1 MGMQVNTVIRWAD
14 ARSALWS
21 GGFRPFF
28 LAAGAFAA
36 VAVPLWVLVLDSGLP
51 IVGAGDPLHWHI
63 HEMIFGYVGAV
74 VAGFLMTAIPNWT
87 GRLPVRGRPLMMLVL
102 LWLVGRVAIFAAG
115 LLGPVAAVIDAAF
128 LIVLAGVAW
137 REVISGRNLRNIPIC
152 VLVSLFALTNVAFHA
167 EAVMAGAADYAIRA
181 ALGLIL
187 LLISLIGGRIVPSFT
202 RNWLAKAGAT
212 AMPAPFGAFD
222 KLSLGA
228 TALAV
233 LAWTAAPYEPVTAAL
248 FAAAAVLQG
257 ARMLRWQ
264 GLAARR
270 EPLLLVLHVAYAW
283 LPVAMALLA
292 AGVVWPEIGASP
304 GIHAFTAGGIGMMT
318 LAVMTRATLGHTGR
332 ALTAGTGTNAIY
344 LLVFAGAAIRVA
356 AFWLPADYVVAITL
370 AGVLWSAGFLLFVW
384 VYGPMLVG
392 ANARKG

>member
-1 MGMQVNTVIRWAD
+1 
-14 ARSALWS
+14 
-21 GGFRPFF
+21 
-28 LAAGAFAA
+28 
-36 VAVPLWVLVLDSGLP
+36 
-51 IVGAGDPLHWHI
+51 
-63 HEMIFGYVGAV
+63 
-74 VAGFLMTAIPNWT
+74 
-87 GRLPVRGRPLMMLVL
+87 VL
-102 LWLVGRVAIFAAG
+102 LWFAGRVAIFAAG
-115 LLGPVAAVIDAAF
+115 FLGVFAAVIDAAF

-137 REVISGRNLRNIPIC
+137 REVISGRNLRNVPIC
-152 VLVSLFALTNVAFHA
+152 VMVSLFALTNLAFHA
-167 EAVMAGAADYAIRA
+167 DPMMPGAADYAIRG

-187 LLISLIGGRIVPSFT
+187 LLISLIGGRVVPSFT

-212 AMPAPFGAFD
+212 AMPAPFGDFD
-222 KLSLGA
+222 KLSLFV

-233 LAWTAAPYEPVTAAL
+233 LAWTIAPESGTTAGL
-248 FAAAAVLQG
+248 FAAAAALQ
-257 ARMLRWQ
+257 AIRLTRWQ

-332 ALTAGTGTNAIY
+332 ALTAGTSTNAIY
-344 LLVFAGAAIRVA
+344 LLVFAGAVIRVA
-356 AFWLPADYVVAITL
+356 AFWLPFDYVAVITL
-370 AGVLWSAGFLLFVW
+370 AGAMWSAGFLLFVW

-392 ANARKG
+392 PNARRG